1 MPASAD
7 RALIAQPGVNCW
19 RVDRAHRFYCIQDA
33 ANYFRLVR
41 EAMLRARHTVFILG
55 WDTTANTNLLPGE
68 TPADGPTTLAPLL
81 KHIAR
86 RSPLLQIYLLTWDYA
101 SVYAFERDPL
111 ARLRFGWRMP
121 RNLHFSFDA
130 RHPIGGSHHQ
140 KVVVI
145 DDELAFC
152 GGIDLTGHR
161 WDTCQHR
168 VQEPLRLN
176 ASDEPYEPYHEIQSM
191 VDGPSAAALGT
202 LARDRWRALGKT
214 SLPRPRKPDTSLWPE
229 HVPPDLLDVDVM
241 IARTMPRVEDEP
253 EVRENEALFFD
264 AIRAAERTIYL
275 ESQYFTNS
283 RIADALADRLREPE
297 GPELILVSP
306 KICHG
311 WLEQQTVGAFRA
323 EAFQRLVAA
332 DRFKRLRIVYPAASR
347 AQDVPT
353 FVHSKV
359 MIVDDTFVRIGSAN
373 ISNRSMAVDSE
384 CDVAVEAAGNARTR
398 CGIRRIRDRLVAEHL
413 HMRSADACRD
423 IEHAGSV
430 RAVVDAHMQDEQ
442 CLAPIE
448 IPAEAPEVSPT
459 LKAAADPEVPLS
471 EAPAS
476 RGLLA
481 MAQAAV
487 NLVARATPVVRKR
500 VARRPRRRWAE
511 FG

>member
-1 MPASAD
+1 MRVSAD
-7 RALIAQPGVNCW
+7 RALVAQPGVNCW
-19 RVDRAHRFYCIQDA
+19 RVDRAHRFFCIQDA

-55 WDTTANTNLLPGE
+55 WDTMANANLLPGE
-68 TPADGPTTLAPLL
+68 ASPDGPTMLAPLL
-81 KHIAR
+81 RHIAR

-101 SVYAFERDPL
+101 SVYAFERDPF

-168 VQEPLRLN
+168 VHEPMRLN
-176 ASDEPYEPYHEIQSM
+176 ASDEPYEPYHEVHSM

-214 SLPRPRKPDTSLWPE
+214 SLPRLRKPDTSLWPE

-241 IARTMPRVEDEP
+241 IARTMPRVEDDP

-264 AIRAAERTIYL
+264 AIRAAERTIYV
-275 ESQYFTNS
+275 ESQYFTNT
-283 RIADALADRLREPE
+283 RIADAFADRLREPE
-297 GPELILVSP
+297 GPEVILVSP

-311 WLEQQTVGAFRA
+311 WLEQQTVGAFRT
-323 EAFQRLVAA
+323 EAFKRLVAA
-332 DRFKRLRIVYPAASR
+332 DRFKRLRLVYPAASR

-359 MIVDDTFVRIGSAN
+359 M
-373 ISNRSMAVDSE
+373 AVDTE
-384 CDVAVEAAGNARTR
+384 CDLAVEAAGNARTR

-413 HMRSADACRD
+413 HMRSADACRE

-430 RAVVDAHMQDEQ
+430 RAVVDAHMQEDQ

-448 IPAEAPEVSPT
+448 VPAAVPDVSPA

-500 VARRPRRRWAE
+500 VAKRPRRRWAE

>member
-68 TPADGPTTLAPLL
+68 APADGPTTLAPLL

-500 VARRPRRRWAE
+500 VAKRPRRRWAE

>member
-1 MPASAD
+1 MHVSAD
-7 RALIAQPGVNCW
+7 RALIAQPGINCW

-55 WDTTANTNLLPGE
+55 WDTMASTNLLPGE
-68 TPADGPTTLAPLL
+68 TSPGAPTVLAPLL
-81 KHIAR
+81 RHIAR
-86 RSPLLQIYLLTWDYA
+86 RSPRLQIHLLTWDYA
-101 SVYAFERDPL
+101 SVYAFERDPF

-130 RHPIGGSHHQ
+130 HHPIGGSHHQ

-168 VQEPLRLN
+168 VHEPLRLN
-176 ASDEPYEPYHEIQSM
+176 ASDEPYEPYHEVQAM

-202 LARDRWRALGKT
+202 LVRDRWRALGRT
-214 SLPRPRKPDTSLWPE
+214 SLPRLRKPDTSLWPE
-229 HVPPDLLDVDVM
+229 HVPPDLVDVDVM
-241 IARTMPRVEDEP
+241 IARTMPGVEDEP
-253 EVRENEALFFD
+253 TVRENEALFFD

-283 RIADALADRLREPE
+283 RIAEALADRLKEPE
-297 GPELILVSP
+297 GPEVIIVSP
-306 KICHG
+306 KVCHG
-311 WLEQQTVGAFRA
+311 WLEQQTIGAFRS
-323 EAFQRLVAA
+323 EAFRKLRAA
-332 DRFKRLRIVYPAASR
+332 DRFGRLRLVYPAASR

-373 ISNRSMAVDSE
+373 ISNRSMAVDTE

-398 CGIRRIRDRLVAEHL
+398 AGIRRIRDRLIAEHV
-413 HMRSADACRD
+413 HMRSPDVCRE

-430 RAVVDAHMQDEQ
+430 RAVVDAHMQGDR
-442 CLAPIE
+442 CLAKIE
-448 IPAEAPEVSPT
+448 VTAEIPEVSPI
-459 LKAAADPEVPLS
+459 LRAAADPETPLS

-481 MAQAAV
+481 MAQAAIS
-487 NLVARATPVVRKR
+487 LVAQATPVVRKR
-500 VARRPRRRWAE
+500 VAKRPRRRWAE
-511 FG
+511 YG

>member
-1 MPASAD
+1 MRVSTE

-19 RVDRAHRFYCIQDA
+19 RIDRAHRFYCIQDA

-55 WDTTANTNLLPGE
+55 WDTTANTDLLPGE
-68 TPADGPTTLAPLL
+68 TDGDAPTTLAPLL
-81 KHIAR
+81 KHIAK

-101 SVYAFERDPL
+101 SVYAFERDPF

-130 RHPIGGSHHQ
+130 RHPLGGSHHQ

-161 WDTCQHR
+161 WDTCEHR
-168 VQEPLRLN
+168 VHEPLRLN
-176 ASDEPYEPYHEIQSM
+176 ASDEPYEPYHEVQAM

-202 LARDRWRALGKT
+202 LARERWLALGRP
-214 SLPRPRKPDTSLWPE
+214 SLPRLRQPDTSLWPE
-229 HVPPDLLDVDVM
+229 HVPPDIVDADVM
-241 IARTMPRVEDEP
+241 IARTMPGVDDDP

-264 AIRAAERTIYL
+264 AIRAAERSIYL
-275 ESQYFTNS
+275 ESQYFTNT
-283 RIADALADRLREPE
+283 RIAKAIGDRLREPD
-297 GPELILVSP
+297 GPEVIVVSP
-306 KICHG
+306 KVCHG
-311 WLEQQTVGAFRA
+311 WLEQQTVGAFRS
-323 EAFQRLVAA
+323 EAFHKLQAA
-332 DRFKRLRIVYPAASR
+332 DRFGRLRLVYPSASR

-373 ISNRSMAVDSE
+373 ISNRSMAVDTE
-384 CDVAVEAAGNARTR
+384 CDVAVEAAGNVRTR
-398 CGIRRIRDRLVAEHL
+398 SGIRRIRDRLLGEHL
-413 HMRSADACRD
+413 HIRAADVCRE

-430 RAVVDAHMQDEQ
+430 RAVVDEHMRADK

-448 IPAEAPEVSPT
+448 VVPADMEVPPVPKAP
-459 LKAAADPEVPLS
+459 ADPETPLS

-476 RGLLA
+476 RGLLS

-487 NLVARATPVVRKR
+487 SLIARATPVVRKH
-500 VARRPRRRWAE
+500 VPRRSRRRWAE